1 MTSQTK
7 GHADPEHSTP
17 KPINPENMGVMQRL
31 ILTISGKNPNSS
43 LNKFVKISQN

>member
-17 KPINPENMGVMQRL
+17 KPINPEN
-31 ILTISGKNPNSS
+31 IDNYAI
-43 LNKFVKISQN
+43 II